1 MKTIDMVL
9 ASRFRFEKLL
19 RMIKTVP
26 PLHFLNIH
34 VVFDGDRAGF
44 EAFSRLPKDHYQGG
58 TMTGYLIRV
67 HSGSVYCRNY
77 IFPLCEDGVL
87 IACDDIVFHPGA
99 IESAFKNFNSRF
111 KDGFGVVGF
120 NQFNAVPP
128 TNFCWT
134 GVCLVGQEYLDSH
147 PKRQLLNP
155 EYFHFATREIEW
167 KADKLNCLYRDP
179 DAKIFH
185 YHPERMDEEM
195 DRTHREARVFLRAD
209 RRIKMFRAQKGEIWG
224 IN

>member
-9 ASRFRFEKLL
+9 ATRNRLDKLL
-19 RMIKTVP
+19 RMIKSVP
-26 PLHFLNIH
+26 SLHYLNIH
-34 VVFDGDRAGF
+34 VVFDGDSHGF
-44 EAFSRLPKDHYQGG
+44 ERFSLLRKDFYQGG
-58 TMTGYLIRV
+58 TMTGYLIKE
-67 HSGSVYCRNY
+67 HSGSVFCRNHV
-77 IFPLCEDGVL
+77 IPQFEDGVL

-99 IESAFKNFNSRF
+99 IESAFKNFNKRF

-167 KADKLNCLYRDP
+167 KADKLKCLYRDP

-185 YHPERMDEEM
+185 YHPGRIKGEM
-195 DRTHREARVFLRAD
+195 DRTHREARIFQRVD
-209 RRIKMFRAQKGEIWG
+209 VRIKKMRQERGEIWG

>member
-9 ASRFRFEKLL
+9 STRNRYDKLL
-19 RMIKTVP
+19 RMLKTVP
-26 PLHFLNIH
+26 PLRNLNIH
-34 VVFDGDRAGF
+34 VVFDGDPRGF
-44 EAFSRLPKDHYQGG
+44 EAFSRLRKDHYQGG
-58 TMTGYLIRV
+58 TMTGYLIKV
-67 HSGSVYCRNY
+67 HSGSVFCRNY
-77 IFPLCEDGVL
+77 VFPMCEDGVL

-99 IESAFKNFNSRF
+99 IESAFKNFNKRF
-111 KDGFGVVGF
+111 KNGFGVVGF

-134 GVCLVGQEYLDSH
+134 GVCLVGKEYLDSH

-167 KADKLNCLYRDP
+167 KADKLKCLYRDP

-185 YHPERMDEEM
+185 YHPDRMDEEM
-195 DRTHREARVFLRAD
+195 DRTHREARVFLRVD
-209 RRIKMFRAQKGEIWG
+209 RRIKIFRSQNGEIWG